1 MVRFR
6 PGRHRAGP
14 SDGVRLV
21 RAGSALV
28 GFSVVALV
36 LTVLGPGVLHRTQA
50 DQRFVDAVRAEGRTV
65 EPGQTESLVVRA
77 AQKLCDQ
84 RVGEPSVSR
93 RTSGLTAEE
102 IDAVRRTFGDDERAF
117 MHVALR
123 TYCS

>member
-21 RAGSALV
+21 RAGSALA
-28 GFSVVALV
+28 GFGVVALA
-36 LTVLGPGVLHRTQA
+36 LTVFGPGVLHRTGA

-65 EPGQTESLVVRA
+65 EPGETEALIVRA

-84 RVGEPSVSR
+84 RVGEPSASR
-93 RTSGLTAEE
+93 RTSGLTAAEV
-102 IDAVRRTFGDDERAF
+102 DAVRRTFGDDERAF
-117 MHVALR
+117 LHVALR

>member
-65 EPGQTESLVVRA
+65 EPGETEALVVRA

-84 RVGEPSVSR
+84 RVGASEATR
-93 RTSGLTAEE
+93 RTSGLTAAE
-102 IDAVRRTFGDDERAF
+102 IEAVRRTFGDDERAF
-117 MHVALR
+117 MQVALR